1 MEVGLLGVKSIVNK
15 LGWETEI
22 RWLWRELEWSVAAS
36 MEAPSLLPPRISGA
50 ER

>member
-22 RWLWRELEWSVAAS
+22 CWLWRELEWSVSAS
-36 MEAPSLLPPRISGA
+36 MEAQSPLPARILRV